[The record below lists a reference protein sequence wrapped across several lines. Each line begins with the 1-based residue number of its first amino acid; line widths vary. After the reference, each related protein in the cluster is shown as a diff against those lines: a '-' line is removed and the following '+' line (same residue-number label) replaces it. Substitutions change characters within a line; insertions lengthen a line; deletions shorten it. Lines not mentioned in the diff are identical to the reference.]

1 MLQTNIK
8 RYALIALG
16 FALLFQ
22 LLFSE
27 GGVLG
32 FFKLKRD
39 VKTIDVS
46 MKQLED
52 DNRTLLKQ
60 IDKLQKDDEYLE
72 ELARSKGFTREG
84 EILYRVEK

>member
-39 VKTIDVS
+39 IKTIDVS
-46 MKQLED
+46 MKKLED

-60 IDKLQKDDEYLE
+60 IDKLQKDDQYLE